1 MRTLG
6 TKVDNSLAQK
16 FQEMCNNDG
25 MSSSEELRE
34 LIKSAIETHEDYLES
49 ERRKELKPKEEPKI
63 TISKVEEK
71 LRVISHGRILDD
83 FGNVIGTF

>member
-16 FQEMCNNDG
+16 FQEMCNDDG
-25 MSSSEELRE
+25 MSNSEELRE

-49 ERRKELKPKEEPKI
+49 ERSKELESKEEPKI
-63 TISKVEEK
+63 TISEVEEK
-71 LRVISHGRILDD
+71 PRVISHGRIVDD